1 MSDQI
6 SETAAA
12 YTTYEERLAAEA
24 ELIKRWIEPH
34 PHKSGRAEAVLVQ
47 YGVSIWVLI
56 NYWESVDGDIMEV
69 ARVYDLPAEAVRAAL
84 AYYRQN
90 KYLIDARIALYD
102 DEVSA

>member
-1 MSDQI
+1 MSDQV

-24 ELIKRWIEPH
+24 ELIKRWIEPE
-34 PHKSGRAEAVLVQ
+34 PRKQGRAEAQLVK

-56 NYWESVDGDIMEV
+56 RLWQNVDGDVLEV
-69 ARVYDLPAEAVRAAL
+69 ARSYDLPEEAVRAAL

-90 KYLIDARIALYD
+90 RYLIDARIALYD